1 MERVTTDPAGLAR
14 RILDDNLYLTL
25 ATADGDGR
33 PWASPVYYARA
44 ADGELLW
51 VSEPGTRHSRNIAA
65 RARASAVVF
74 DSTVA
79 PGTAQAVY
87 VEGDAEE
94 VAGPDLE
101 PCVEAFS
108 RRSQATG
115 AGPWEEGDVTGDARL
130 RLYRLRA
137 LGVWVLDG
145 IGDDR
150 EGDRRIP
157 VEL

>member
-1 MERVTTDPAGLAR
+1 MERVTTDAAGLAR
-14 RILDDNLYLTL
+14 RILDDSLYLTL

-51 VSEPGTRHSRNIAA
+51 VSEPGTRHSTPPSPRGPRRPSTS
-65 RARASAVVF
+65 RATR
-74 DSTVA
+74 
-79 PGTAQAVY
+79 
-87 VEGDAEE
+87 
-94 VAGPDLE
+94 
-101 PCVEAFS
+101 
-108 RRSQATG
+108 RRSRDLTWS
-115 AGPWEEGDVTGDARL
+115 PEGDVTGDARL